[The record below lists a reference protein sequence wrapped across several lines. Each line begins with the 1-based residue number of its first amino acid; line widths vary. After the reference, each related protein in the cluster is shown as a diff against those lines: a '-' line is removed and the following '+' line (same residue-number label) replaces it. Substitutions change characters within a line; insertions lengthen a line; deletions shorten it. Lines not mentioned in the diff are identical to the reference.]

1 MSDAYGAQITLPGL
15 YVNSDISA
23 KQYHAVKMGSTA
35 NTVIALSASTD
46 VIAGVLQN
54 APDAANEAAIVA
66 ALGVTTVVAG
76 TSVLTAG
83 ARIQFNSTGQA
94 IAASGKDEGYVLEA
108 ASASGDEL
116 RAVLD

>member
-1 MSDAYGAQITLPGL
+1 MSDAYGDQITLPGL
-15 YVNSDISA
+15 YVNGDISS

-35 NTVIALSASTD
+35 NTVVALSATTD
-46 VIAGVLQN
+46 VVVGVLQN

-66 ALGVTTVVAG
+66 ALGVTVVIAG

-83 ARIQFNSTGQA
+83 ARIQFDSTGRA
-94 IAASGKDEGYVLEA
+94 IAASGQDLGAVLEA
-108 ASASGDEL
+108 AGATGDEL